1 MLKGGIMELVKVD
14 DVRVDFTTGSISFD
28 GYEELLSQAKEIAKH
43 LESIEVTADNI
54 KENKKILAKVNKS
67 IKELNDRR
75 IAIKKEINKP
85 YEEFAEKIKEIEK
98 VVKSAD
104 EIVRF
109 QVRELEEREREDK
122 EKKLEE
128 IWNKRIGQYDYAK
141 LFKFSDF
148 LENRHLNKT
157 STMKSVEGEM
167 VNFLEKAERDIAL
180 LTDYE
185 NGKSLINSYLECK
198 DFASVLEM
206 DKREKERLAE
216 QEKVLEKVESKEKEK
231 IYVFTIKDGKDA
243 KLAEML
249 LRDNN
254 IKFEMIER

>member
-1 MLKGGIMELVKVD
+1 MELVKVN
-14 DVRVDFTTGSISFD
+14 DVRVDYRPGTIVFD
-28 GYEELLSQAKEIAKH
+28 GYEELLDQAREIANY
-43 LESIEVTADNI
+43 LSGIEVTPDNL

-67 IKELNDRR
+67 VKELNDRR

-85 YEEFAEKIKEIEK
+85 YDDFAEKIKEIEK

-109 QVRELEEREREDK
+109 QVRLLEEQERIDK

-141 LFKFSDF
+141 LFKFDQF
-148 LENRHLNKT
+148 VEARHLNKT
-157 STMKSVEGEM
+157 STIKSVEEEM
-167 VNFLEKAERDIAL
+167 VSFLEKAERDIAL

-185 NGKSLINSYLECK
+185 NGKSLINSYLEIK
-198 DFASVLEM
+198 DFATVIAM
-206 DKREKERLAE
+206 DKKEKERIAE
-216 QEKVLEKVESKEKEK
+216 QEKILDGVEVKKEKT
-231 IYVFTIKDGKDA
+231 YVFTIRSSKDA

-249 LRDNN
+249 LRDND
-254 IKFEMIER
+254 IKFEMMER

>member
-1 MLKGGIMELVKVD
+1 MELVRIND
-14 DVRVDFTTGSISFD
+14 ARVDFTTGSINFD
-28 GYEELLSQAKEIAKH
+28 GYEELLNQAKEIAKH
-43 LESIEVTADNI
+43 LGSIEVTAENI

-85 YEEFAEKIKEIEK
+85 YDEFAKKIKEIEK

-109 QVRELEEREREDK
+109 QVRELEEKEREDK

-128 IWNKRIGQYDYAK
+128 IWNKRVGQYDYAK
-141 LFKFSDF
+141 LFKFDQF
-148 LENRHLNKT
+148 LEARHLNKT
-157 STMKSVEGEM
+157 STIKSVEEEM
-167 VNFLEKAERDIAL
+167 VDFLEKAERDIAL

-185 NGKSLINSYLECK
+185 NGKSLINSYLEIK
-198 DFASVLEM
+198 DFATVIAM
-206 DKREKERLAE
+206 DKKEKEKLAE
-216 QEKVLEKVESKEKEK
+216 QEKVLERVESKEEEK
-231 IYVFTIKDGKDA
+231 TYVFTIKDDKDA

-249 LRDNN
+249 LKENN
-254 IKFEMIER
+254 IKFDLKEI

>member
-1 MLKGGIMELVKVD
+1 MQIVKLDDVKVE
-14 DVRVDFTTGSISFD
+14 FTKGSIKFD
-28 GYEELLSQAKEIAKH
+28 GYEELLGQAKEIAEY
-43 LESIEVTADNI
+43 LASIEVTADNI

-75 IAIKKEINKP
+75 IIIKKEINKP
-85 YEEFAEKIKEIEK
+85 YDEFAQKIKEIEK

-104 EIVRF
+104 EVVRF
-109 QVRELEEREREDK
+109 QVRLFEEKEREDK
-122 EKKLEE
+122 EEKLKE

-148 LENRHLNKT
+148 LESRHLNKT
-157 STMKSVEGEM
+157 STIKSVEEEM
-167 VNFLEKAERDIAL
+167 VDFLEKAERDITL

-216 QEKVLEKVESKEKEK
+216 QEKVLEKVGVKEKEK
-231 IYVFTIKDGKDA
+231 TFVFTIRDAKDA
-243 KLAEML
+243 KLVEML
-249 LRDNN
+249 LKENN
-254 IKFEMIER
+254 IKFEMIEQQTI

>member
-1 MLKGGIMELVKVD
+1 MELVKVS
-14 DVRVDFTTGSISFD
+14 DVRVDFTTGSINFD
-28 GYEELLSQAKEIAKH
+28 GYEELLRQAKEIAKH
-43 LESIEVTADNI
+43 LGSIEVTADNI

-85 YEEFAEKIKEIEK
+85 YEEFAQKIKEIEK

-109 QVRELEEREREDK
+109 QVRELEERERDDK

-148 LENRHLNKT
+148 LESRHLNKT
-157 STMKSVEGEM
+157 STMKSVEEEM

-185 NGKSLINSYLECK
+185 NGKSLINSYLEVR

-206 DKREKERLAE
+206 DKKEKEKLLE
-216 QEKVLEKVESKEKEK
+216 QEKILEKVESKEKEK
-231 IYVFTIKDGKDA
+231 TYVFIIKDGKDA

-254 IKFEMIER
+254 IKFELIEK